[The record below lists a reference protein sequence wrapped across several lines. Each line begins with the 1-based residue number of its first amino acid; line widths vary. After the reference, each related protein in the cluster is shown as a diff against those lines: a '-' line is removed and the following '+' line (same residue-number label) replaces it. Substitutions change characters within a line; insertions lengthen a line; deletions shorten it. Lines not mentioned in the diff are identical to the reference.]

1 MAYEFIASGED
12 EEFASYHT
20 MNLDSAHYLMCALG
34 LEPDPQA
41 YCGDGDEWFF
51 TDAELSAAE
60 AALTVAI
67 NPPLMA
73 TEGLVFLATL
83 RAEIKEKGLSGCSIL
98 IA

>member
-1 MAYEFIASGED
+1 MAYEFIAIGEE

-20 MNLDSAHYLMCALG
+20 INQDSAHYLMGALG
-34 LEPDPQA
+34 LDYDPDA
-41 YCGDGDEWFF
+41 YYGDGDEFFF

-67 NPPLMA
+67 NPPVMA

-83 RAEIKEKGLSGCSIL
+83 REEIKRKNLSGCSIL
-98 IA
+98 IS